1 VMTQQSLLKEPKDE
15 DAALAM
21 AGLTRVRDRF
31 GLLAADPRQLVAA
44 DILMQ
49 TNAYN
54 DVKRTDGFSWQKD
67 AYDHT
72 RAFRARFPAW
82 AQQKEQEIQ
91 QKIQNG
97 DTNAVPFTKEQQA
110 EIAALAEAVE
120 KKQHVC
126 TEKDLP
132 PEQLDILRK
141 LERIR
146 ELLPK
151 DPNGGA
157 QNNQQQQQ
165 QQNQDQNKDQKND
178 QQQDQ
183 QQDQQDQDQ
192 QQEEQQQ
199 EQKEEKEK
207 AEEPKDDKEVEE
219 LLRRAQERSD
229 EHENDKKMRM
239 RKAPPSP
246 NERDW

>member
-1 VMTQQSLLKEPKDE
+1 MKTQQALLKEPKDE
-15 DAALAM
+15 DAAIAI

-31 GLLAADPRQLVAA
+31 GLLAADPRQLVDA

-120 KKQHVC
+120 KKQRVC

-132 PEQLDILRK
+132 PEQLDILMK
-141 LERIR
+141 LGRIR

-151 DPNGGA
+151 DPNGGGA
-157 QNNQQQQQ
+157 QNNQQQQ
-165 QQNQDQNKDQKND
+165 QQNQDQNKDQKD
-178 QQQDQ
+178 DQ
-183 QQDQQDQDQ
+183 QQDQQDQQQEDQQ
-192 QQEEQQQ
+192 QQEEQK
-199 EQKEEKEK
+199 EQKEK

>member
-1 VMTQQSLLKEPKDE
+1 M
-15 DAALAM
+15 
-21 AGLTRVRDRF
+21 RVRDRF

-110 EIAALAEAVE
+110 EVAALAAAVE
-120 KKQHVC
+120 KKQHLC
-126 TEKDLP
+126 LEKELP
-132 PEQLDILRK
+132 PEQLDAIGK

-151 DPNGGA
+151 DPNGGG

-165 QQNQDQNKDQKND
+165 QQNQDQNKDQDKKDN
-178 QQQDQ
+178 QDQ
-183 QQDQQDQDQ
+183 QQDQQNQDEQKDDQ
-192 QQEEQQQ
+192 QQQQ
-199 EQKEEKEK
+199 EQKPQ

-219 LLRRAQERSD
+219 LLRKAQERSD

-239 RKAPPSP
+239 RRLPPSP